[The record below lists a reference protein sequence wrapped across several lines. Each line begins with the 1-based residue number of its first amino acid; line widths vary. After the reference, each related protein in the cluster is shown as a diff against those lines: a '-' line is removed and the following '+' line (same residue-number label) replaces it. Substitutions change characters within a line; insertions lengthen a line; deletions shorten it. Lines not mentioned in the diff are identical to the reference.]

1 MAAVSG
7 AEIAATFMVA
17 KNEFQAEPE
26 KYTPQSERS
35 MRNAVR

>member
-7 AEIAATFMVA
+7 AESAATLTVA

-26 KYTPQSERS
+26 K
-35 MRNAVR
+35 